1 MARSKAANEAISD
14 KVRKLMNEGFEERQA
29 QAIAFRMYREGELR
43 YSKPPKRKKKGY
55 NQNKVN
61 AAIKLLGLRALIRRK
76 KRNK

>member
-1 MARSKAANEAISD
+1 MARSKAENEAISD

-43 YSKPPKRKKKGY
+43 YSRPTRKRKGY

-61 AAIKLLGLRALIRRK
+61 AAIKLLGLRSLIRRK
-76 KRNK
+76 KTKK